1 MGNMTLHRGVLTDLD
16 SGDTA
21 PLRQIGKGAFATV
34 YEVVGKPDRV
44 VAIVPDC
51 KQDFSKEL
59 LARIWEDE
67 RGNPHIPYVRRLG
80 SLPDSEA
87 FVMPR
92 YQVPLRAANK
102 VAWADYRT
110 LERCWRGLHWADRQF
125 GYVAMEKVL
134 ECAEGVVSPEVFEAL
149 ETLRDYASD
158 YGSDYTFE
166 FAPRN
171 LGVDKNGTM
180 ILLDV
185 VFSMASIQRIRAGK
199 GC

>member
-110 LERCWRGLHWADRQF
+110 LERWSHAA
-125 GYVAMEKVL
+125 GYKLKWDASKNFLIGAPDVYTGSFESAIQSVL
-134 ECAEGVVSPEVFEAL
+134 SSAGIRL
-149 ETLRDYASD
+149 SD
-158 YGSDYTFE
+158 YPLEACIYTNT
-166 FAPRN
+166 PP
-171 LGVDKNGTM
+171 LV
-180 ILLDV
+180 
-185 VFSMASIQRIRAGK
+185 RITRQGQQARE
-199 GC
+199 CSAVE